1 MTVKLD
7 TKLYSIR
14 NAIKKQLKKNPQLN
28 ANKEKKVCYLVPV
41 LFFPC
46 TNSEQHLMNLI
57 RIGDVDKGTNPNT
70 ISGTVNEEKSY
81 QIP

>member
-1 MTVKLD
+1 MQT
-7 TKLYSIR
+7 R
-14 NAIKKQLKKNPQLN
+14 KKC
-28 ANKEKKVCYLVPV
+28 AYTI

-81 QIP
+81 QIH